1 MREIHESMR
10 NDLRDLAAFSTV
22 AEERS
27 FTRAAIRLGVSQSA
41 LSHTITALEKRLG
54 LQLLARTTRNVS
66 PTPAGNALL
75 QDVSPA
81 LERIQQSLHRVRKLS
96 NKPSGRL
103 RLVTSRSAAL
113 AVLIPRLQQFTS
125 AYPDIV
131 LDVTTSN
138 DPVDLVAGEYDA
150 GIQIGEFIQKDM
162 VAVRVSPDLSLA
174 LVGSPDYFAK
184 HKPPK
189 VPQDLKDHPC
199 IGFRFSNGMY
209 RWEFEKGRKTLTVLP
224 QGPLS
229 FDSTELV
236 IQAVLQGIGIGMSME
251 HSMLPLLQ
259 QGSLIQVLQD
269 WSPTFPGYFLYY
281 PSRRNQPA
289 ALAALI
295 STLRLSG

>member
-1 MREIHESMR
+1 
-10 NDLRDLAAFSTV
+10 
-22 AEERS
+22 
-27 FTRAAIRLGVSQSA
+27 
-41 LSHTITALEKRLG
+41 
-54 LQLLARTTRNVS
+54 
-66 PTPAGNALL
+66 
-75 QDVSPA
+75 
-81 LERIQQSLHRVRKLS
+81 
-96 NKPSGRL
+96 
-103 RLVTSRSAAL
+103 
-113 AVLIPRLQQFTS
+113 
-125 AYPDIV
+125 
-131 LDVTTSN
+131 
-138 DPVDLVAGEYDA
+138 
-150 GIQIGEFIQKDM
+150 M